1 MSSALRLLAASAVS
15 ILAVVPITA
24 ATLGKKISGQSYFGT
39 ERYVDYISGD
49 RPIILTSPYGGRLKT
64 DPLPERADAVT
75 TLDAVT
81 RDLGRASTQELADA
95 DTAEFLAR
103 TGHRVH
109 LAASQRLCVNQ

>member
-24 ATLGKKISGQSYFGT
+24 ATLAKQIPGQSYFGT
-39 ERYVDYISGD
+39 ERYVDDITGD
-49 RPIILTSPYGGRLKT
+49 RPIVLTSPHGGRLKT
-64 DPLPERADAVT
+64 DPLLDRADAVA

-81 RDLGRASTQELADA
+81 E
-95 DTAEFLAR
+95 ELAR

-109 LAASQRLCVNQ
+109 LIASQRSRIIQ

>member
-24 ATLGKKISGQSYFGT
+24 ATLAKQIPGQSYFGT
-39 ERYVDYISGD
+39 ERYVDYITGD
-49 RPIILTSPYGGRLKT
+49 RPIVLTSPHGGRLKT
-64 DPLPERADAVT
+64 DPLRDRADA

-81 RDLGRASTQELADA
+81 E
-95 DTAEFLAR
+95 ELAR

-109 LAASQRLCVNQ
+109 LIASQRSRIIQ